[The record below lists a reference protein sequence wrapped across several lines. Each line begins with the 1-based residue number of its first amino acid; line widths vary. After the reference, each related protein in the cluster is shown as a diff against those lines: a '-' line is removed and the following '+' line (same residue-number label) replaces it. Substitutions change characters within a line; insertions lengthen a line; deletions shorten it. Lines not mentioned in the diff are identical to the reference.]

1 MRQRMPGLF
10 IANPAR
16 HSGSNHGLLFQV
28 AGQSEKTMT
37 DDGREYLAA
46 VIEEIARRDRLRELV
61 AQAGYVQDRA
71 NPPSWV
77 SRAAITRAVATLT
90 GDAPN
95 SKGLGAELR
104 QFLLAEG
111 WRERRHGVHGDQWR
125 ARKVARVA
133 AKRTEPG

>member
-1 MRQRMPGLF
+1 MESGVGSQ
-10 IANPAR
+10 NPVLATR
-16 HSGSNHGLLFQV
+16 S
-28 AGQSEKTMT
+28 QSYRLDHPFVS

-61 AQAGYVQDRA
+61 AQAGYVQDRG

-77 SRAAITRAVATLT
+77 SRADVTRAVARLT
-90 GDAPN
+90 GDVPG
-95 SKGLGAELR
+95 KGLGAELR

-133 AKRTEPG
+133 AKPPQPR